1 MIRSLLFIF
10 VLVSCSTSKEVTKKE
25 YSSDNQICNLNI
37 SFRSLGAG
45 IDRKS
50 YKVFLTYLE
59 EFENEEKIKLS
70 YEQLFWGREGEMDY
84 CFKYENLTQKQI
96 QKLEKEIKEK
106 FIESKTVSISK
117 ETAKRKGR

>member
-1 MIRSLLFIF
+1 MSRFILLL
-10 VLVSCSTSKEVTKKE
+10 LVFSSCSTPEQVNELAYSKDANV
-25 YSSDNQICNLNI
+25 CNLNV
-37 SFRSLGAG
+37 SFRSIGAG

-50 YKVFLTYLE
+50 YKIFLTYLE